1 MLFTDPFFIFIFL
14 PLTISGFHLFNK
26 YSTNLALLFLTFS
39 SFIFYSWDQPQFIF
53 LLLFIVLISW
63 YMGKLIGLSTN
74 NSDKK
79 ILLVL
84 SIALILVPLIYYKY
98 FYFITSN
105 LPESFITEDTLISA
119 KSIILPIGIS
129 FYTFQAISYL
139 VDIYSGQIKGSNNF
153 VKYSAYVTM
162 FPQLVAGPIVRFKE
176 ISTQLVSPRLTRDDV
191 RIGTYFFV
199 IGLSKKVLIADS
211 LAPLVEMIFDGGLG
225 NEYNFYI
232 IAIGSIAYALQIY
245 FDFSGYSEM
254 AIGIARFFGFK
265 FPQNFNSPYKAKSLT
280 EFWQRWHMSLSFWIR
295 DYVYYPLLAQNLRRS
310 MSNFSKYSPHI
321 IAMLIFGIWHGA
333 GWNFIIFGFM
343 HGFYIVFFNLWSKSK
358 AKFFNFSIF
367 ENSKFSLLMGW
378 SITFICVVFGW
389 VLFRAESFEGAQI
402 IINAMI
408 SFDEIVLPQN
418 IHMIKH
424 WFSNEIFIN
433 GLYDSNFKA
442 AIWILLLLFISL
454 ALPNTLQ
461 IMKKYKPA
469 LESYI
474 GEIVS
479 SRNNYLQWRPIKT
492 WALFTAV
499 IFVLS
504 ILNISGESEFLYFQF

>member
-98 FYFITSN
+98 FYFIASN

-333 GWNFIIFGFM
+333 GWNFVIWGGG
-343 HGFYIVFFNLWSKSK
+343 HGVALV
-358 AKFFNFSIF
+358 F
-367 ENSKFSLLMGW
+367 ENIFLKN
-378 SITFICVVFGW
+378 T
-389 VLFRAESFEGAQI
+389 
-402 IINAMI
+402 
-408 SFDEIVLPQN
+408 
-418 IHMIKH
+418 K
-424 WFSNEIFIN
+424 SNMIN
-433 GLYDSNFKA
+433 GIRVIFTFV
-442 AIWILLLLFISL
+442 IILLLFIPFRSPDIQTTFIMWSSL
-454 ALPNTLQ
+454 ADFEINNLSYMTRLLDLE
-461 IMKKYKPA
+461 IA
-469 LESYI
+469 L
-474 GEIVS
+474 
-479 SRNNYLQWRPIKT
+479 
-492 WALFTAV
+492 ALFVIPISLYLVFFQKNIYQIDKEITINSSLILSLTLLFS
-499 IFVLS
+499 IFVLLS
-504 ILNISGESEFLYFQF
+504 RPYIPFLYFQF